1 MCHDFLSSHCHT
13 KILTVKFTLVAVSH
27 TRDQKENRGSSLANP
42 IIFCLWIHDA
52 DKKLVIAKQQE
63 AFNQSS
69 GIHANNNTHHVAV
82 LDFFTASS

>member
-1 MCHDFLSSHCHT
+1 MPRLPF
-13 KILTVKFTLVAVSH
+13 VSH
-27 TRDQKENRGSSLANP
+27 KDLEVHVSSSTHERPERKQRLVGESNH
-42 IIFCLWIHDA
+42 FLWIHAA